1 MKTILVTAT
10 EASTGKTAVALA
22 LARLAAE
29 RGLSV
34 GYMKPKGTR
43 LQSNVGKTLDE
54 DPMLARELLDLD
66 AEMHDLEPVVY
77 SPTFIEQA
85 IRGREDPDE
94 LREQVRESFE
104 TLAEG
109 KDLMIVEGGGKLTTG
124 GIVNL
129 TDAEVADLLD
139 AEVLL
144 VSRYERGGDVD
155 DVLAGVADVRAGGGR
170 PSADGRGDAD
180 GGADRLLGVLFNAVT
195 DASFDELETE
205 VAPFLDGRD
214 VPVLGVVPREQS
226 LAGVTVADLAAELSA
241 EQLNDAPGDAFVE
254 RFLVGAMSG
263 DSALRHL
270 RRTKDAA
277 LVTGGDRPDL
287 QRAAL
292 EAPGV
297 KCLILTGGFR
307 PPGAVLG
314 AAEEKGVPVLLVQSD
329 TLTTVERSEDVIRS
343 GRTRDAETVEVM
355 RGLLH
360 DHADV
365 DAVLG
370 RTDGSESDGRD
381 ADGAGPNGRDADGA
395 GADEASE

>member
-1 MKTILVTAT
+1 MRTILVTAT
-10 EASTGKTAVALA
+10 EESTGKTAVALA

-43 LQSNVGKTLDE
+43 LQSNVGKTMDE

-77 SPTFIEQA
+77 SPTFVEQA
-85 IRGREDPDE
+85 IRGREDPDD
-94 LREQVRESFE
+94 LRERVRDSFE
-104 TLAEG
+104 ELADG
-109 KDLMIVEGGGKLTTG
+109 KDLMVVEGGGDLATG
-124 GIVNL
+124 GIVDL
-129 TDAEVADLLD
+129 TDLDVAELLD

-144 VSRYERGGDVD
+144 VSGYEQATDAD
-155 DVLAGVADVRAGGGR
+155 DLLAGIADVRR
-170 PSADGRGDAD
+170 VSDGESEDAD
-180 GGADRLLGVLFNAVT
+180 DRLLGVLFNAVR

-205 VAPFLDGRD
+205 VTPFLEGRG
-214 VPVLGVVPREQS
+214 VPVLGVVPRDQS
-226 LAGVTVADLAAELSA
+226 LAGVTVAELGAELSA

-287 QRAAL
+287 HRVAL
-292 EAPGV
+292 EAPGI
-297 KCLILTGGFR
+297 KCLVLTGGFR
-307 PPGAVLG
+307 PPGAILG

-329 TLTTVERSEDVIRS
+329 TLTTVERAEDVVRS
-343 GRTRDAETVEVM
+343 GRTRDAETVARM
-355 RGLLH
+355 RDLLH

-365 DAVLG
+365 AAIVDN
-370 RTDGSESDGRD
+370 SDT
-381 ADGAGPNGRDADGA
+381 
-395 GADEASE
+395 

>member
-10 EASTGKTAVALA
+10 EESTGKTAVALA
-22 LARLAAE
+22 LAKLAAE

-54 DPMLARELLDLD
+54 DPMLARELLDID

-77 SPTFIEQA
+77 SPTFLEQA

-94 LREQVRESFE
+94 IRDQVEESFE
-104 TLAEG
+104 NLSEG
-109 KDLMIVEGGGKLTTG
+109 TDLMVIEGGGRLTTG
-124 GIVNL
+124 GIVGL
-129 TDAEVADLLD
+129 TDPDVAELLD

-144 VSRYERGGDVD
+144 LSKYQQGGDVD
-155 DVLAGVADVRAGGGR
+155 DLLAAADDVG
-170 PSADGRGDAD
+170 
-180 GGADRLLGVLFNAVT
+180 DRLLGVLFNAVQ
-195 DASFDELETE
+195 DAKFDDLETE
-205 VAPFLDGRD
+205 VVPFLEGRG

-226 LAGVTVADLAAELSA
+226 LAGVTVDGLAAELSA

-287 QRAAL
+287 QRVAL

-307 PPGAVLG
+307 PPGAIVG
-314 AAEEKGVPVLLVQSD
+314 KAEEKGVPILLVQSD
-329 TLTTVERSEDVIRS
+329 TLTTIERAEDIVRS
-343 GRTRDAETVEVM
+343 GRTRDAETVETM
-355 RGLLH
+355 RELLH
-360 DHADV
+360 DHADTEAIV
-365 DAVLG
+365 G
-370 RTDGSESDGRD
+370 DGGGTS
-381 ADGAGPNGRDADGA
+381 NGRDV
-395 GADEASE
+395 ESERSEE

>member
-10 EASTGKTAVALA
+10 EESTGKTAVALA
-22 LARLAAE
+22 LAKIAAE

-94 LREQVRESFE
+94 LREQVRESFDS
-104 TLAEG
+104 LAEG
-109 KDLMIVEGGGKLTTG
+109 KDLMVIEGGGKLTTG
-124 GIVNL
+124 GIVGL
-129 TDAEVADLLD
+129 TDADVADLLD

-144 VSRYERGGDVD
+144 LSKYSQAGDVD
-155 DVLAGVADVRAGGGR
+155 DVLAAAEDVRAG
-170 PSADGRGDAD
+170 DE
-180 GGADRLLGVLFNAVT
+180 DRLLGVLFNAVQEGN
-195 DASFDELETE
+195 FDGLETE
-205 VAPFLDGRD
+205 VVPFLEGRGI
-214 VPVLGVVPREQS
+214 PVLGVVPREQE
-226 LAGVTVADLAAELSA
+226 LAGVTVDGLAEELSA
-241 EQLNDAPGDAFVE
+241 EQLNSAPGDAFVE

-277 LVTGGDRPDL
+277 LITGGDRPDL
-287 QRAAL
+287 QRVAL

-297 KCLILTGGFR
+297 KCLILTGGYR
-307 PPGAVLG
+307 PPGAVVG
-314 AAEEKGVPVLLVQSD
+314 KAEEKGVPVLLVQSD
-329 TLTTVERSEDVIRS
+329 TLTTVERAEDIVRS
-343 GRTRDAETVEVM
+343 GRTRDAETVETM
-355 RGLLH
+355 RNLLH

-365 DAVLG
+365 EAIVGD
-370 RTDGSESDGRD
+370 
-381 ADGAGPNGRDADGA
+381 AGPTG
-395 GADEASE
+395 DEASADEDGDGTE

>member
-1 MKTILVTAT
+1 MKTLLVTAT
-10 EASTGKTAVALA
+10 EESTGKTAVALA

-94 LREQVRESFE
+94 LRDQIRESFE
-104 TLAEG
+104 NLAED
-109 KDLMIVEGGGKLTTG
+109 KDLMVVEGGGELTTG
-124 GIVNL
+124 GIVDL
-129 TDAEVADLLD
+129 TDPDVADLLD

-144 VSRYERGGDVD
+144 ISRYAQGGDVD
-155 DVLAGVADVRAGGGR
+155 DLLAGVADVG
-170 PSADGRGDAD
+170 
-180 GGADRLLGVLFNAVT
+180 DRLRGVLFNAVP

-205 VAPFLDGRD
+205 VIPFLEGRG
-214 VPVLGVVPREQS
+214 VPVLGVVPREQA
-226 LAGVTVADLAAELSA
+226 LAGVSVADLAAELSA
-241 EQLNDAPGDAFVE
+241 EQLNDAPADAFVE

-277 LVTGGDRPDL
+277 LITGGDRPDL
-287 QRAAL
+287 QRVAL

-307 PPGAVLG
+307 PPGAIVG
-314 AAEEKGVPVLLVQSD
+314 AAEQKGVPVLLVQSD
-329 TLTTVERSEDVIRS
+329 TLTTVERAEDVVHS
-343 GRTRDAETVEVM
+343 GRTRDAETVERM
-355 RGLLH
+355 RELLH

-365 DAVLG
+365 ESLLG
-370 RTDGSESDGRD
+370 GESPESDGT
-381 ADGAGPNGRDADGA
+381 N
-395 GADEASE
+395 DEP

>member
-10 EASTGKTAVALA
+10 EESTGKTAVALA
-22 LARLAAE
+22 LAKLAAE

-54 DPMLARELLDLD
+54 DPMLARDLLDLD
-66 AEMHDLEPVVY
+66 AEMHNLEPIVY

-85 IRGREDPDE
+85 IRGREDADE
-94 LREQVRESFE
+94 IREQVRKSFE
-104 TLAEG
+104 KLAEG
-109 KDLMIVEGGGKLTTG
+109 KDLMVVEGGGKLTTG
-124 GIVNL
+124 GIVDL
-129 TDAEVADLLD
+129 TDPEVADLLD

-144 VSRYERGGDVD
+144 LSKYAKGGDVD
-155 DVLAGVADVRAGGGR
+155 DLLAAADDVG
-170 PSADGRGDAD
+170 
-180 GGADRLLGVLFNAVT
+180 DRLLGVLFNAIS
-195 DASFDELETE
+195 DANFDDLETE
-205 VAPFLDGRD
+205 VVPFLEGRG

-226 LAGVTVADLAAELSA
+226 LAGVTVDGLSAELSA

-277 LVTGGDRPDL
+277 LITGGDRPDL
-287 QRAAL
+287 QRVAL

-307 PPGAVLG
+307 PPGAIVG
-314 AAEEKGVPVLLVQSD
+314 KAEEKGVPVLLVQSD
-329 TLTTVERSEDVIRS
+329 TLTTIERAEDIVRS
-343 GRTRDAETVEVM
+343 GRTRDAETVETM
-355 RGLLH
+355 RDLLH

-365 DAVLG
+365 EAIVGAGESSAV
-370 RTDGSESDGRD
+370 TDPESDDDPESDSPEGGN
-381 ADGAGPNGRDADGA
+381 A
-395 GADEASE
+395 E

>member
-1 MKTILVTAT
+1 MKTVLVTAT
-10 EASTGKTAVALA
+10 EESTGKTAVALA
-22 LARLAAE
+22 LAKLAAE

-43 LQSNVGKTLDE
+43 LQSNVGKTLDA
-54 DPMLARELLDLD
+54 DPMLARDLLELD

-94 LREQVRESFE
+94 IRDQVQESFE

-109 KDLMIVEGGGKLTTG
+109 KDLMVVEGGGKLTTG
-124 GIVNL
+124 GIVDL
-129 TDAEVADLLD
+129 TDPEVADLLD

-144 VSRYERGGDVD
+144 ISKYQKSGDVD
-155 DVLAGVADVRAGGGR
+155 DLLAA
-170 PSADGRGDAD
+170 ADGVG
-180 GGADRLLGVLFNAVT
+180 DRLLGVLFNAVP
-195 DASFDELETE
+195 DASFDDLETE
-205 VAPFLDGRD
+205 VVPFLEGRG

-226 LAGVTVADLAAELSA
+226 LAGVTVDDLSAELSA

-277 LVTGGDRPDL
+277 LITGGDRPDL
-287 QRAAL
+287 QRVAL

-307 PPGAVLG
+307 PPGAVVG
-314 AAEEKGVPVLLVQSD
+314 KAEEKGVPVLLVQSD
-329 TLTTVERSEDVIRS
+329 TLTTIERAEDVVRS
-343 GRTRDAETVEVM
+343 GRTRDAETVETM
-355 RGLLH
+355 RDLLH

-365 DAVLG
+365 EAIVGTGESSASGEGSTEDA
-370 RTDGSESDGRD
+370 DEKSEST
-381 ADGAGPNGRDADGA
+381 
-395 GADEASE
+395 DE

>member
-10 EASTGKTAVALA
+10 EESTGKTAVALA
-22 LARLAAE
+22 LAKLAAE

-43 LQSNVGKTLDE
+43 LQSNVGKTLDA
-54 DPMLARELLDLD
+54 DPMLARDLLELD
-66 AEMHDLEPVVY
+66 AEMHNLEPIVY

-85 IRGREDPDE
+85 IRGRENPDE
-94 LREQVRESFE
+94 IRDQVRESFE
-104 TLAEG
+104 ELAEG
-109 KDLMIVEGGGKLTTG
+109 KDLMVVEGGGKLTTG
-124 GIVNL
+124 GIVDL
-129 TDAEVADLLD
+129 TDPAVADLLD

-144 VSRYERGGDVD
+144 ISKYEKGGDVD
-155 DVLAGVADVRAGGGR
+155 DLLAAADDVG
-170 PSADGRGDAD
+170 
-180 GGADRLLGVLFNAVT
+180 DRLLGVLFNAVP
-195 DASFDELETE
+195 DASFDDLETE
-205 VAPFLDGRD
+205 VVPFLEGRG

-226 LAGVTVADLAAELSA
+226 LAGVTVDDLSAELSA

-277 LVTGGDRPDL
+277 LITGGDRPDL
-287 QRAAL
+287 QRVAL

-307 PPGAVLG
+307 PPGAIVG
-314 AAEEKGVPVLLVQSD
+314 KAEEKGVPVLLVQSD
-329 TLTTVERSEDVIRS
+329 TLTTIERAEDVVRS
-343 GRTRDAETVEVM
+343 GRTRDAETVETM
-355 RGLLH
+355 RDLLH

-365 DAVLG
+365 EAIV
-370 RTDGSESDGRD
+370 
-381 ADGAGPNGRDADGA
+381 
-395 GADEASE
+395 GADESEAESGDDSSDADDSDDESSE

>member
-10 EASTGKTAVALA
+10 EESTGKTAVALA
-22 LARLAAE
+22 LAKLAAE

-66 AEMHDLEPVVY
+66 AEMHNLEPVVY
-77 SPTFIEQA
+77 SPTFVEQA

-94 LREQVRESFE
+94 LREQVRESFDS
-104 TLAEG
+104 LAEG
-109 KDLMIVEGGGKLTTG
+109 KDLMVVEGGGKLTTG
-124 GIVNL
+124 GIVGL
-129 TDAEVADLLD
+129 TDPDVAELLD

-144 VSRYERGGDVD
+144 LSKYEQSGDVD
-155 DVLAGVADVRAGGGR
+155 DLLAAADDVRAGGE
-170 PSADGRGDAD
+170 
-180 GGADRLLGVLFNAVT
+180 DRLLGVLFNAVQEGN
-195 DASFDELETE
+195 FDGLETE
-205 VAPFLDGRD
+205 VVPFLENRG
-214 VPVLGVVPREQS
+214 VPVLGVVPREQE
-226 LAGVTVADLAAELSA
+226 LAGVTVADLAEELSA
-241 EQLNDAPGDAFVE
+241 EQLNSAPGDAFVE

-277 LVTGGDRPDL
+277 LITGGDRPDL
-287 QRAAL
+287 QRVAL

-307 PPGAVLG
+307 PPGAVVG
-314 AAEEKGVPVLLVQSD
+314 KAEEKGVPVLLVQSD
-329 TLTTVERSEDVIRS
+329 TLTTIERAEDVVRS
-343 GRTRDAETVEVM
+343 GRTRDAETVETM
-355 RGLLH
+355 RDLLH

-365 DAVLG
+365 EAIIGDSASAPG
-370 RTDGSESDGRD
+370 DGTESEG
-381 ADGAGPNGRDADGA
+381 
-395 GADEASE
+395 DEA

>member
-10 EASTGKTAVALA
+10 EESTGKTAVALA

-43 LQSNVGKTLDE
+43 LQSNVGKTLDG

-77 SPTFIEQA
+77 SPTFVEQA

-94 LREQVRESFE
+94 LRERVRESFE
-104 TLAEG
+104 KLSEG
-109 KDLMIVEGGGKLTTG
+109 KDLMVVEGGGDLATG

-129 TDAEVADLLD
+129 TGPNVADLLD

-144 VSRYERGGDVD
+144 VSGYEQATDVD
-155 DVLAGVADVRAGGGR
+155 GLLAGVADVG
-170 PSADGRGDAD
+170 
-180 GGADRLLGVLFNAVT
+180 DRLLGVLFNAVP
-195 DASFDELETE
+195 DASFDDLETE
-205 VAPFLDGRD
+205 VTPFLEGRGIS
-214 VPVLGVVPREQS
+214 VLGVVPREQA
-226 LAGVTVADLAAELSA
+226 LAGVTVDELAAELSA
-241 EQLNDAPGDAFVE
+241 EQLNSAPGDAFVE

-277 LVTGGDRPDL
+277 LITGGDRPDL
-287 QRAAL
+287 QRVAL

-297 KCLILTGGFR
+297 KTLILTGGFR
-307 PPGAVLG
+307 PPGAIVG

-329 TLTTVERSEDVIRS
+329 TLTTVERAEDVVRS
-343 GRTRDAETVEVM
+343 GRTRDAETVERM
-355 RGLLH
+355 RDLLH

-365 DAVLG
+365 EAIL
-370 RTDGSESDGRD
+370 
-381 ADGAGPNGRDADGA
+381 DGADSEGEGRAND
-395 GADEASE
+395 DE

>member
-10 EASTGKTAVALA
+10 EESTGKTAVALA
-22 LARLAAE
+22 LAELAAE

-54 DPMLARELLDLD
+54 DPMLARELLGLD

-85 IRGREDPDE
+85 IKGREDPDE
-94 LREQVRESFE
+94 LREQVRESFDS
-104 TLAEG
+104 LAEG
-109 KDLMIVEGGGKLTTG
+109 KDLMIIEGGGKLTTG
-124 GIVNL
+124 GIVGL
-129 TDAEVADLLD
+129 TDADVADLLD

-144 VSRYERGGDVD
+144 LSKYSQAGDVD
-155 DVLAGVADVRAGGGR
+155 DVLAAAEDVRATGE
-170 PSADGRGDAD
+170 
-180 GGADRLLGVLFNAVT
+180 DRLLGVLFNAVQEGN
-195 DASFDELETE
+195 FDSLDTE
-205 VAPFLDGRD
+205 VVPFLEGRN

-226 LAGVTVADLAAELSA
+226 LAGVTVDGLAEELSA
-241 EQLNDAPGDAFVE
+241 EQLNSAPGDAFVE

-287 QRAAL
+287 QRVAL

-297 KCLILTGGFR
+297 KCLILTGGYR
-307 PPGAVLG
+307 PPGAVIG
-314 AAEEKGVPVLLVQSD
+314 KAEEKGVPVLLVQSD
-329 TLTTVERSEDVIRS
+329 TLTTVERAEDVIRS
-343 GRTRDAETVEVM
+343 GRTRDAETVETM
-355 RGLLH
+355 AELLH

-365 DAVLG
+365 EAIVGEAEPAGDGGAVG
-370 RTDGSESDGRD
+370 D
-381 ADGAGPNGRDADGA
+381 ADATGEG
-395 GADEASE
+395 DETEK

>member
-1 MKTILVTAT
+1 MTKTILVTAT
-10 EASTGKTAVALA
+10 EESTGKTAVALA
-22 LARLAAE
+22 LARLAKE

-66 AEMHDLEPVVY
+66 AEMHELEPVVY
-77 SPTFIEQA
+77 SPTFIESA

-104 TLAEG
+104 SLAAD
-109 KDLMIVEGGGKLTTG
+109 KDLMVVEGGGELTTG
-124 GIVNL
+124 GIVDL
-129 TDAEVADLLD
+129 TDPEVADLFD

-144 VSRYERGGDVD
+144 ISKYGQAGDVD
-155 DVLAGVADVRAGGGR
+155 DLLAAANDVG
-170 PSADGRGDAD
+170 
-180 GGADRLLGVLFNAVT
+180 DRLAGVLFNAVEN
-195 DASFDELETE
+195 ANFDPLETD
-205 VAPFLDGRD
+205 VVPFLEGRG
-214 VPVLGVVPREQS
+214 VPVIGVVPRERD
-226 LAGVTVADLAAELSA
+226 LAGVTVEDIAAELNA
-241 EQLNDAPGDAFVE
+241 DVLTNADTDAFVE

-277 LVTGGDRPDL
+277 LITGGDRPDL
-287 QRAAL
+287 QTVAL

-307 PPGAVLG
+307 PPGAVVG
-314 AAEEKGVPVLLVQSD
+314 KAEEKGVPVLLVQTD
-329 TLTTVERSEDVIRS
+329 TLTAVERAEDVVRS
-343 GRTRDAETVEVM
+343 GRTRNAETVERM
-355 RGLLH
+355 RELLH

-365 DAVLG
+365 DSLLG
-370 RTDGSESDGRD
+370 DVAATEESEE
-381 ADGAGPNGRDADGA
+381 N
-395 GADEASE
+395 EE

>member
-10 EASTGKTAVALA
+10 EESTGKTAVALA
-22 LARLAAE
+22 LAELAAE

-54 DPMLARELLDLD
+54 DPMLARELLGLD

-85 IRGREDPDE
+85 VKGREDPDE
-94 LREQVRESFE
+94 LREQVRESFDS
-104 TLAEG
+104 LAEG
-109 KDLMIVEGGGKLTTG
+109 KDLMIIEGGGKLTTG
-124 GIVNL
+124 GIVGL
-129 TDAEVADLLD
+129 TDPEVADLLD

-144 VSRYERGGDVD
+144 LSKYSQAGDVD
-155 DVLAGVADVRAGGGR
+155 EVLAAAEDVRATGE
-170 PSADGRGDAD
+170 
-180 GGADRLLGVLFNAVT
+180 DRLLGVLFNAVQEGN
-195 DASFDELETE
+195 FDGLDTE
-205 VAPFLDGRD
+205 VVPFLEGRN

-226 LAGVTVADLAAELSA
+226 LAGVTVDGLAEELSA
-241 EQLNDAPGDAFVE
+241 EQLNSAPGDAFVE

-277 LVTGGDRPDL
+277 LITGGDRPDL
-287 QRAAL
+287 QRVAL

-297 KCLILTGGFR
+297 KCLILTGGYR
-307 PPGAVLG
+307 PPGAVIG
-314 AAEEKGVPVLLVQSD
+314 KAEEKGVPVLLVQSD
-329 TLTTVERSEDVIRS
+329 TLTTVERAEDVIRS
-343 GRTRDAETVEVM
+343 GRTRDAETVETM
-355 RGLLH
+355 AELLH

-365 DAVLG
+365 EAIVGEAEPAGDGGAVG
-370 RTDGSESDGRD
+370 D
-381 ADGAGPNGRDADGA
+381 ADTT
-395 GADEASE
+395 DEGDDTEQ

>member
-1 MKTILVTAT
+1 MRTILVTAT
-10 EASTGKTAVALA
+10 EESTGKTAVALA
-22 LARLAAE
+22 LAELAAE

-54 DPMLARELLDLD
+54 DPMLAREVLGLD
-66 AEMHDLEPVVY
+66 AEMHNLEPIVY

-94 LREQVRESFE
+94 LREQVRESFDS
-104 TLAEG
+104 LAEG
-109 KDLMIVEGGGKLTTG
+109 KDLMVVEGGGKLTTG
-124 GIVNL
+124 GIVDL
-129 TDAEVADLLD
+129 TDPEVADLLD

-144 VSRYERGGDVD
+144 LSKYARAGDVD
-155 DVLAGVADVRAGGGR
+155 DVLAAVDDVG
-170 PSADGRGDAD
+170 
-180 GGADRLLGVLFNAVT
+180 DRLLGVLFNAVQ
-195 DASFDELETE
+195 DGNFDGLETE
-205 VAPFLDGRD
+205 VVPFLEGRG
-214 VPVLGVVPREQS
+214 VPVLGVLPREQQ
-226 LAGVTVADLAAELSA
+226 LAGVTVDDLAAELSA

-287 QRAAL
+287 QRVAL

-307 PPGAVLG
+307 PPGAVVG

-329 TLTTVERSEDVIRS
+329 TLTTIERAEDVVRS
-343 GRTRDAETVEVM
+343 GRTRDAETVAVM
-355 RGLLH
+355 GDLLH

-365 DAVLG
+365 EAIVGD
-370 RTDGSESDGRD
+370 REQNGS
-381 ADGAGPNGRDADGA
+381 
-395 GADEASE
+395 DE

>member
-10 EASTGKTAVALA
+10 EESTGKTAVALA
-22 LARLAAE
+22 LAKLAAE

-54 DPMLARELLDLD
+54 DPMLARELLDID

-77 SPTFIEQA
+77 SPTFVEQA

-94 LREQVRESFE
+94 IRDQVEESFE
-104 TLAEG
+104 NLSEG
-109 KDLMIVEGGGKLTTG
+109 TDLMVIEGGGRLTTG
-124 GIVNL
+124 GIVGL
-129 TDAEVADLLD
+129 TDPDVAELLD

-144 VSRYERGGDVD
+144 LSKYQQGGDVD
-155 DVLAGVADVRAGGGR
+155 GLLAAADDVG
-170 PSADGRGDAD
+170 
-180 GGADRLLGVLFNAVT
+180 DRLLGVLFNAVQ
-195 DASFDELETE
+195 DANFDDLETE
-205 VAPFLDGRD
+205 VVPFLEGRG

-226 LAGVTVADLAAELSA
+226 LAGVTVDGLAAELSA

-287 QRAAL
+287 QRVAL

-307 PPGAVLG
+307 PPGAIVG
-314 AAEEKGVPVLLVQSD
+314 KAEEKGVPILLVQSD
-329 TLTTVERSEDVIRS
+329 TLTTIERAEDIVRS
-343 GRTRDAETVEVM
+343 GRTRDAETVETM
-355 RGLLH
+355 RELLH
-360 DHADV
+360 DHADIEAIV
-365 DAVLG
+365 G
-370 RTDGSESDGRD
+370 DGGGASSGRD
-381 ADGAGPNGRDADGA
+381 A
-395 GADEASE
+395 ESEQSEE